1 MADHVR
7 EHEETLDENNP
18 RDYIDTILIEIKK
31 TTGKYPIFHLFVRTF
46 FLRLR
51 ELRMNLICL

>member
-31 TTGKYPIFHLFVRTF
+31 TTGEYPYIYV
-46 FLRLR
+46 
-51 ELRMNLICL
+51 EKDIISKDKESANC

>member
-31 TTGKYPIFHLFVRTF
+31 TTGKYPIFHLFVRKF
-46 FLRLR
+46 Y
-51 ELRMNLICL
+51 

>member
-31 TTGKYPIFHLFVRTF
+31 TTGEYPY
-46 FLRLR
+46 
-51 ELRMNLICL
+51 ICIYYNIKPIIN